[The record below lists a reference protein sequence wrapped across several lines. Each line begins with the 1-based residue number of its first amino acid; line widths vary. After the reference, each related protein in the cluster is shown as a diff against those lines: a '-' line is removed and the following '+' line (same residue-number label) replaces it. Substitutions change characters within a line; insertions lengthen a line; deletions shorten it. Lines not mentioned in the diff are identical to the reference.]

1 MTFDLLVT
9 MNPTFMLYI
18 LIAVLNCDSMRVVST
33 KLYTSS
39 RLVLDVYGLVHYS
52 MCSI

>member
-1 MTFDLLVT
+1 
-9 MNPTFMLYI
+9 
-18 LIAVLNCDSMRVVST
+18 MRVVST

-39 RLVLDVYGLVHYS
+39 RLVLDVYGLVVLDVYGLVHYS